1 MVELIYLVIIF
12 IFSIYLHKKDKSKLR
27 TAFKGF
33 KNVTFSLISYVLG
46 IILIASIIQTCIPK
60 EVIVSILGK
69 DNRLIAP
76 ILAALFGGIIQAP
89 TVIAVVLGAT
99 LLSSG
104 ASIAAVG
111 AFISSFSMVGLIAIP
126 LEKKEL
132 GVLFTTVRFVVTLLA
147 SILIGY
153 LMGVFL

>member
-12 IFSIYLHKKDKSKLR
+12 IFSVYLFRKDKSKLK
-27 TAFKGF
+27 TAFIGF

-46 IILIASIIQTCIPK
+46 IILIASIIQACIPK
-60 EVIVSILGK
+60 EVIVSVLGK
-69 DNRLIAP
+69 DNGLIAP
-76 ILAALFGGIIQAP
+76 ILAALFGCIFEGP
-89 TVIAVVLGAT
+89 TVIAFVLGAT
-99 LLSSG
+99 LLSGG

-111 AFISSFSMVGLIAIP
+111 AFISSFSMVGLVAIP

-132 GVLFTTVRFVVTLLA
+132 GLLFTAVRFVVTLLA
-147 SILIGY
+147 SIIIGY